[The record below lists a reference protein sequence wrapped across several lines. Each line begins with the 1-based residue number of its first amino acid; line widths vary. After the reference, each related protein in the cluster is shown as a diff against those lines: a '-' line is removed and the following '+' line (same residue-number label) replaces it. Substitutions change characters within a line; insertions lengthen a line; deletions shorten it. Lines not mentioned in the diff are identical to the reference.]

1 MKCCNILALYFQ
13 LFFSNFVD
21 ELVLPFLWAQDGF
34 SEPSDEMAEALKFG
48 LSAPSLIS
56 FGAGEFLL
64 GTGLVMLIV
73 SSIWIVLNVA

>member
-1 MKCCNILALYFQ
+1 
-13 LFFSNFVD
+13 
-21 ELVLPFLWAQDGF
+21 
-34 SEPSDEMAEALKFG
+34 MAEAFKFG